1 MTVLGIGEII
11 VSWFNLVTLVSNDVG
26 FAFAFT
32 VSTGG
37 ADGSFGITIAGFAV
51 RVPMEIIV
59 TLIAAGKSEESS
71 HAGIA
76 FVASDMSFART
87 DSIFVTGIVQS
98 SVLAAFTR
106 LALGV
111 PEKSG
116 SALVTFIAD
125 NVLFARTFSS
135 CVITILVHGTIG
147 ITFALLGIGE
157 IVVSWITLV
166 ALVSSDVWLT
176 STFSILV
183 ALGGHRSIRI
193 TFTSFAL
200 GKAIV
205 ISSAFVTSGEL
216 NVSISAF
223 IAFLAFHMIIARA
236 LAIVITGIVHGS
248 VSVTHASIASRKSIV
263 FSSALGT
270 LVSNHVVFATTFTTA
285 IIASQGF
292 GSLSVTFARF
302 GIGKVIVLILTLVTF
317 QASDQV
323 RFAFALTRS
332 FVTNE
337 TRRSFL
343 VTLAFMTIRK
353 AVMSSSTSVAFVSF
367 NVTLAVTFS
376 RFGIASQIL

>member
-11 VSWFNLVTLVSNDVG
+11 VSWFNLVTLVSHDVG

-98 SVLAAFTR
+98 SILAAFTS

-147 ITFALLGIGE
+147 ITFAL
-157 IVVSWITLV
+157 
-166 ALVSSDVWLT
+166 
-176 STFSILV
+176 
-183 ALGGHRSIRI
+183 
-193 TFTSFAL
+193 
-200 GKAIV
+200 
-205 ISSAFVTSGEL
+205 
-216 NVSISAF
+216 
-223 IAFLAFHMIIARA
+223 
-236 LAIVITGIVHGS
+236 
-248 VSVTHASIASRKSIV
+248 
-263 FSSALGT
+263 
-270 LVSNHVVFATTFTTA
+270 
-285 IIASQGF
+285 
-292 GSLSVTFARF
+292 
-302 GIGKVIVLILTLVTF
+302 
-317 QASDQV
+317 
-323 RFAFALTRS
+323 
-332 FVTNE
+332 
-337 TRRSFL
+337 
-343 VTLAFMTIRK
+343 
-353 AVMSSSTSVAFVSF
+353 
-367 NVTLAVTFS
+367 
-376 RFGIASQIL
+376 

>member
-1 MTVLGIGEII
+1 MG
-11 VSWFNLVTLVSNDVG
+11 
-26 FAFAFT
+26 
-32 VSTGG
+32 
-37 ADGSFGITIAGFAV
+37 
-51 RVPMEIIV
+51 
-59 TLIAAGKSEESS
+59 
-71 HAGIA
+71 
-76 FVASDMSFART
+76 FART
-87 DSIFVTGIVQS
+87 DSILVTGIVQS

-135 CVITILVHGTIG
+135 GIITILVHGTIG

-183 ALGGHRSIRI
+183 TLGGHRSIRI

-200 GKAIV
+200 RKAIV
-205 ISSAFVTSGEL
+205 ISSAFVTSGEF
-216 NVSISAF
+216 NVSINAF

-270 LVSNHVVFATTFTTA
+270 LVSHHVVFATTFTTA

-323 RFAFALTRS
+323 RFAFALTGS

-337 TRRSFL
+337 
-343 VTLAFMTIRK
+343 A
-353 AVMSSSTSVAFVSF
+353 
-367 NVTLAVTFS
+367 
-376 RFGIASQIL
+376 G